1 VHEGAEFLEWKSG
14 LFSVHWIGKIK
25 VFWYDDFARRLN
37 FSVLELSGGARVAIE
52 LRIDSGDSSEL
63 LAINRQDET
72 DGEI

>member
-1 VHEGAEFLEWKSG
+1 L
-14 LFSVHWIGKIK
+14 
-25 VFWYDDFARRLN
+25 YDDFARRLN

>member
-1 VHEGAEFLEWKSG
+1 MHEGAEFCEWKSE

-37 FSVLELSGGARVAIE
+37 FSVLELSGSARVAIE